1 MGMKKF
7 VLLHYG
13 FETPTQEIMDAWN
26 DWFASLGDKLVENCG
41 PFLAG
46 REITHAETRD
56 LPLDREAITG
66 FSIIQAE
73 DLDHA
78 TEIAQ
83 GCPSIT
89 GIRVYQ
95 VGSM

>member
-1 MGMKKF
+1 MKKF

-13 FETPTQEIMDAWN
+13 FETPTQEIMAAWN
-26 DWFASLGDKLVENCG
+26 KWFASLGDKLVENCG

-46 REITHAETRD
+46 REITGTGTRG
-56 LPLDREAITG
+56 LSLDKQAVTG

-73 DLDHA
+73 DLDQA
-78 TEIAQ
+78 TEIARA
-83 GCPSIT
+83 CPSIT
-89 GIRVYQ
+89 SIRIYQ

>member
-1 MGMKKF
+1 MKTF

-26 DWFASLGDKLVENCG
+26 NWFASLGDKLVENCG
-41 PFLAG
+41 PFVTG
-46 REITHAETRD
+46 REITDAETRD
-56 LPLDREAITG
+56 LSLDREAITG
-66 FSIIQAE
+66 FSVIQAQ
-73 DLDHA
+73 DLDQA

-89 GIRVYQ
+89 SIRVYE
-95 VGSM
+95 VMSR